1 MPLMLVGLCT
11 LAVLYLL
18 YRDAQE
24 NPDISGA
31 LWVPLAWMFLAGSR
45 YVSSWISLGSSGAET
60 AYDEGSP
67 LDAAVF
73 ATLIIAGLVVLS
85 RRRIDWGQ
93 LAWCNKLL
101 ACYLAYCLISLVWSD
116 EPAIGL
122 RRWIKD
128 MGNPIMALIIVTER
142 RPVQAIGVVLRRLA
156 YLMLPMSV
164 VFVRYFPELGRTYH
178 FGVPTFTG
186 IGHQKNALGQMC
198 LVTGVYF
205 AWQVLQDRS
214 HFKSWHFGRRLRLW
228 VLVAMGADLLRLSD
242 SQTSIST
249 LLLATGVMALARL
262 AFIAR
267 RPSRLVDILVC
278 SSIAF
283 FLLDS
288 TLGLRDTALD
298 LMGRDPSLTS
308 RTDLWAMLLKVA
320 NSPLLGTGFMSFWAG
335 DRMMEVWAMLGQPVL
350 QAHSGYLEQYLN
362 LGYVG
367 VAFIVL
373 LIAKGLFDARAL
385 ALSNPSLAALRLAF
399 VVAAAAYNYTEASFY
414 GINNMWVLLLLG
426 LLNRAGPAEAMSTN
440 DTADSQPQYQV
451 EHHAVPD
458 HSTPER

>member
-1 MPLMLVGLCT
+1 MQLMLLGLCA
-11 LAVLYLL
+11 LAVVYLFH
-18 YRDAQE
+18 RDAKE
-24 NPDISGA
+24 NPETSAA

-45 YVSSWISLGSSGAET
+45 YVSSWLSLGGGGSET

-73 ATLIIAGLVVLS
+73 AALLFAGLVILS

-93 LAWCNKLL
+93 LVWCNKLI
-101 ACYLAYCLISLVWSD
+101 ACYFTFCLISLVWSD

-122 RRWIKD
+122 RRWVKD
-128 MGNPIMALIIVTER
+128 LGNPVMALVILTER
-142 RPVQAIGVVLRRLA
+142 QPVQAIGVVLRRLA

-198 LVTGVYF
+198 LVTGLYL
-205 AWQVLQDRS
+205 AWQILQDRA
-214 HFKSWHFGRRLRLW
+214 HFKSWTVSRRLRLW
-228 VLVAMGADLLRLSD
+228 LLIGMAVYLLRLSD
-242 SQTSIST
+242 SQTSIAS
-249 LLLATGVMALARL
+249 LLLAAGLMALARVG
-262 AFIAR
+262 FIAR
-267 RPSRLVDILVC
+267 QPARLVSVFVC
-278 SSIAF
+278 GALAF

-288 TLGLRDTALD
+288 TLGLRDMALE
-298 LMGRDPSLTS
+298 LMDRDPSLTS
-308 RTDLWAMLLKVA
+308 RTDLWTVLLNVA

-335 DRMMEVWAMLGQPVL
+335 DRMMSVWALLGTPVL

-367 VAFIVL
+367 VGFIAL
-373 LIAKGLFDARAL
+373 MIAKGLFDARAL
-385 ALSNPSLAALRLAF
+385 APSEPSFAILRLAF
-399 VVAAAAYNYTEASFY
+399 VVSAAAYNYTEASFY

-426 LLNRAGPAEAMSTN
+426 LLNVPRAVQQASTDAAADRTAQSPVESHAIADPA
-440 DTADSQPQYQV
+440 
-451 EHHAVPD
+451 
-458 HSTPER
+458 TPAR